1 MRYKNIVKLY
11 KNYELPTGT
20 KHYLVGYFRDDGS
33 ASAEESYLKRA
44 EKEPVPISFTTEV
57 EPATLYPD
65 VVARWE
71 AEDAEERRRREEAS
85 RPIMLPL
92 ISKRWPT
99 LLKEPG
105 YPGLSLDRPDVVSY
119 ARTRRRRRK

>member
-1 MRYKNIVKLY
+1 MRSTNLGRY